1 REALHR
7 MPIEYAEII
16 LAVVA
21 LFAGILY
28 LRVRRT
34 RSKGKKNKNAV
45 RPASPSRTGIATQAA
60 PEQPAVQTWAPP
72 VTAPR
77 PGSVAST
84 VVQAPPQPQPAASP
98 SWDQPAPAPAPSWD
112 VPAAPP
118 AASAPAASWEAPA
131 APAPSTAWPAEPQPE
146 SSSPWDSPKSD

>member
-1 REALHR
+1 

-45 RPASPSRTGIATQAA
+45 RPASPSRTGIASQPAE
-60 PEQPAVQTWAPP
+60 PQQPAVQTWAPP

-84 VVQAPPQPQPAASP
+84 VIQAPPQPARVLRSDTAA
-98 SWDQPAPAPAPSWD
+98 A
-112 VPAAPP
+112 VPRGKRG
-118 AASAPAASWEAPA
+118 
-131 APAPSTAWPAEPQPE
+131 TAGSFSEGLGRGGAR
-146 SSSPWDSPKSD
+146 

>member
-1 REALHR
+1 

-45 RPASPSRTGIATQAA
+45 RPASPSRGIATQAA

-84 VVQAPPQPQPAASP
+84 VVQAPPQPQPSANP
-98 SWDQPAPAPAPSWD
+98 SWDQPAPAPAPGAQPTWGSAQPAPSWG
-112 VPAAPP
+112 APP
-118 AASAPAASWEAPA
+118 AGSPAGT
-131 APAPSTAWPAEPQPE
+131 STSTGGA
-146 SSSPWDSPKSD
+146 

>member
-1 REALHR
+1 

-45 RPASPSRTGIATQAA
+45 RPASPSRTGIASQPAE
-60 PEQPAVQTWAPP
+60 PQQPAVQTWAPP

-77 PGSVAST
+77 PGSA
-84 VVQAPPQPQPAASP
+84 
-98 SWDQPAPAPAPSWD
+98 
-112 VPAAPP
+112 
-118 AASAPAASWEAPA
+118 
-131 APAPSTAWPAEPQPE
+131 
-146 SSSPWDSPKSD
+146 

>member
-1 REALHR
+1 

-84 VVQAPPQPQPAASP
+84 VVQAPPQPQPSANP
-98 SWDQPAPAPAPSWD
+98 SWDQPAPAPAD
-112 VPAAPP
+112 RK
-118 AASAPAASWEAPA
+118 
-131 APAPSTAWPAEPQPE
+131 STRLN
-146 SSSPWDSPKSD
+146 SSHLVISYAVF

>member
-1 REALHR
+1 

-45 RPASPSRTGIATQAA
+45 RPASPSRTGIASQPAE
-60 PEQPAVQTWAPP
+60 PQQPAVQT
-72 VTAPR
+72 
-77 PGSVAST
+77 
-84 VVQAPPQPQPAASP
+84 
-98 SWDQPAPAPAPSWD
+98 
-112 VPAAPP
+112 
-118 AASAPAASWEAPA
+118 
-131 APAPSTAWPAEPQPE
+131 
-146 SSSPWDSPKSD
+146 